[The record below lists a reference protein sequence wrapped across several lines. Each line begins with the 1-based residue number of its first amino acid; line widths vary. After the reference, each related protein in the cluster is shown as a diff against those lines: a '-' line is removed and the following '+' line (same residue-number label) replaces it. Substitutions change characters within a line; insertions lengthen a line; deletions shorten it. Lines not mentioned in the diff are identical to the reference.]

1 MFDNLE
7 TISGNGAAGGSGIVV
22 LRYPSR
28 ARIIQSIGSG
38 LTYTYSDDG
47 TWKRYTF
54 TAGTGTIRF

>member
-1 MFDNLE
+1 VERAL
-7 TISGNGAAGGSGIVV
+7 GAGGGSGIVV

-28 ARIIQSIGSG
+28 ARVINQISPG

-47 TWKRYTF
+47 TWKRYVF